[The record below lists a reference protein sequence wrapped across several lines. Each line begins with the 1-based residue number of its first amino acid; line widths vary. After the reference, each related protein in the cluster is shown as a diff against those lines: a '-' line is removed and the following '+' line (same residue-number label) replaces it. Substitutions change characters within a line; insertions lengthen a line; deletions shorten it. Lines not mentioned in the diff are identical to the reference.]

1 MILRFSAIDQQGEI
15 RNFSFQV
22 EKLEAAFAFLTYV
35 VEQGHALQRA
45 SILDGTSLT
54 RLPVEAFDGRPF
66 SYVLEQL
73 EASWQH
79 VLNRPP
85 DQPTALSND
94 HCIVYLST
102 AVRPFNQAD
111 LMALLAKSRQRNVQS
126 NITGV
131 LLYVHGSIVQVLEGE
146 QPVLTALFDRIRQ
159 DPRHTQVKEVFNRPI
174 SHRLFSDWSMGFET
188 LTTRQLAQ
196 IETTIGLESNPAI
209 VSSPLLATI
218 SEICRNNPTG
228 SL

>member
-35 VEQGHALQRA
+35 VEQGHSLQRA

-54 RLPVEAFDGRPF
+54 RLPIEAFDGRPF
-66 SYVLEQL
+66 SDVLDQL

-79 VLNRPP
+79 VLNQPS
-85 DQPTALSND
+85 DQSTPLSND
-94 HCIVYLST
+94 HCIVYFST

-111 LMALLAKSRQRNVQS
+111 LMALLAKSRQRNAQV

-131 LLYVHGSIVQVLEGE
+131 LLYVHGSIIQVLEGE
-146 QPVLTALFDRIRQ
+146 QAVLTALFDRIKQ
-159 DPRHTQVKEVFNRPI
+159 DTRHTQVKEVFNRPVPQ
-174 SHRLFSDWSMGFET
+174 RLFSNWSMGFET
-188 LTTRQLAQ
+188 LTALQLTQ

-209 VSSPLLATI
+209 TSPPLLATI
-218 SEICRNNPTG
+218 SAICKNNPTEP
-228 SL
+228 L